1 MRGKGRGSPVD
12 NIDRICKVL
21 ADGYACAKI
30 DSEEKNC
37 VPWEVDYVEGYNSK
51 HPEVTCHEVNEAHS
65 CAAYACIAEGVF
77 IVEVVNA
84 YFGSLGKIDMGH
96 SHYNGFDADSNCGV
110 VNFEREENDERARE
124 CCGNW
129 PRRYPFRTFNNHR
142 ACCGETTYD
151 TTMFQCCAGDDNR
164 VQHYGI
170 QC

>member
-1 MRGKGRGSPVD
+1 MVENWISGDFRGFQVKKTRLRQKPIILIIFGE
-12 NIDRICKVL
+12 KT
-21 ADGYACAKI
+21 
-30 DSEEKNC
+30 EKNLKNR
-37 VPWEVDYVEGYNSK
+37 PFFL
-51 HPEVTCHEVNEAHS
+51 PPCHEVNEAHS

-110 VNFEREENDERARE
+110 VNFEREDKNDERARE

-129 PRRYPFRTFNNHR
+129 PRRYPFRTFDNHR

-151 TTMFQCCAGDDNR
+151 TTMFQCCAGEDNR